1 MLGWKVLFWTIVI
14 YVLFTFIYFF
24 VKRGKYTITK
34 NLLRDLRQYIFGY
47 MELEKLYIEK
57 MFESGIENDLS
68 KIEIRKNI
76 TDDSK
81 YDYLFSVDTLNQEV
95 LSGKPFR
102 DAYRDLGAAIEK
114 GKFKPNR
121 SVTHTHIGSV
131 GNLGLKR
138 IREKMKTL
146 FS

>member
-34 NLLRDLRQYIFGY
+34 NLLRDLRHYIFGY

-68 KIEIRKNI
+68 KIEIRDKYRKNVKNNSESI
-76 TDDSK
+76 KIPDFPTE
-81 YDYLFSVDTLNQEV
+81 EV
-95 LSGKPFR
+95 SR
-102 DAYRDLGAAIEK
+102 
-114 GKFKPNR
+114 
-121 SVTHTHIGSV
+121 
-131 GNLGLKR
+131 R
-138 IREKMKTL
+138 IRKQIYKL
-146 FS
+146 